1 MDAERKFKDG
11 VNYYLDNEDKCEGI
25 IFPSK
30 FELNTRPCNSIIT
43 KSGNIGVVKL
53 EQIYRDFVNVSV
65 NLWNMFNREDSIYVY
80 RMIAYINTR
89 IKFNT
94 NVVRITKD
102 MFDGF
107 ICKESN
113 KRGYITAINKLLDY
127 SVISRNTAYRD
138 QFVVNPLYIF
148 KGNIY
153 TYKELCDKYQML
165 ATTTDSKGRIIPD
178 KVLIIKDI
186 KEKEVE
192 LIINKKYIKPNK
204 VKKEEKIKE
213 LPKLKLKMV

>member
-1 MDAERKFKDG
+1 MDAERKFKDE

-53 EQIYRDFVNVSV
+53 EQIYRDFVNISV

-89 IKFNT
+89 IKFNS

-113 KRGYITAINKLLDY
+113 KRGYITAINKLLNY

-165 ATTTDSKGRIIPD
+165 ATTTDNKGRIIPD

-204 VKKEEKIKE
+204 VEKEEKIKE

>member
-1 MDAERKFKDG
+1 MDAERKFKEEID
-11 VNYYLDNEDKCEGI
+11 YYLEDDTKCQGI

-30 FELNTRPCNSIIT
+30 FALNTKPCNSIIS
-43 KSGNIGVVKL
+43 KNGNIGLVKL
-53 EQIYRDFVNVSV
+53 EQIYRDYVNVSV
-65 NLWNMFNREDSIYVY
+65 NLWNMFNREDSIYIY

-89 IKFNT
+89 IRFNS

-113 KRGYITAINKLLDY
+113 KRGYLTAINKLIDY
-127 SVISRNTAYRD
+127 SIISRNTCYRD
-138 QFVVNPLYIF
+138 QFIVNPIYIF

-153 TYKELCDKYQML
+153 IYKELCDKYQML
-165 ATTTDSKGRIIPD
+165 STTTDDKGRIIPD
-178 KVLIIKDI
+178 KALIIKDI

-192 LIINKKYIKPNK
+192 LIINKKYIKPSK

-213 LPKLKLKMV
+213 LPKLKLKMI